1 MYLGRQKI
9 NATWEGSYIL
19 SRNGS
24 KYISDTYTLYL
35 SKMSRNEFGCP
46 KGDTTLYKF

>member
-24 KYISDTYTLYL
+24 KYSKASLL
-35 SKMSRNEFGCP
+35 SYP
-46 KGDTTLYKF
+46 YKC